1 MAFLFKS
8 FSYKMAICW
17 PPISAIY
24 LIVQWARP
32 IYHHGSNYLHPWV
45 HRNPGLTSA
54 AGPSSESS
62 CEWNFPQLGSFIS
75 CLLILRALR
84 VSRLLWPGSWLL
96 APSSSLL
103 APSRRLPP
111 DTRSGRRT
119 RRRSI
124 TIPDCTAASPA
135 IASTPELWTELNPAQ
150 FRENLQGKTRAG

>member
-1 MAFLFKS
+1 MWIIWRFFLNPS
-8 FSYKMAICW
+8 
-17 PPISAIY
+17 
-24 LIVQWARP
+24 LARWQFVGLQFQP
-32 IYHHGSNYLHPWV
+32 FIWLFNEPG

-84 VSRLLWPGSWLL
+84 VSRLLWPDSWLL